1 MTSDLQARWLNEARG
16 NARVLMVL
24 GFIQIIVG
32 IFAIGAPLASGVAIT
47 MLIGSILILA
57 GIIRLF
63 CALKAGS
70 FGSGVLAFLGGAVA
84 ILAGGYILSRPGV
97 GLAALTWILALY
109 FVISGIGEVIVGFGM
124 KPVKGWGWTVF
135 SGVAGL
141 VLGIMIWRQFPLSGA
156 WAVGTL
162 VGIYFIMG
170 GWGMIGVASAAKAA
184 ASTVDQ

>member
-1 MTSDLQARWLNEARG
+1 MIDDLQARWLSEVRG
-16 NARVLMVL
+16 NARLLMAL
-24 GFIQIIVG
+24 GIIQIIVG
-32 IFAIGAPLASGVAIT
+32 FFAIGAPFASGVAIT
-47 MLIGSILILA
+47 LLIGSILLVV
-57 GIIRLF
+57 GIVRLF
-63 CALKAGS
+63 CAVKAGS

-109 FVISGIGEVIVGFGM
+109 FVISGIGELIVGFGM
-124 KPVKGWGWTVF
+124 KPVKGWGWSVF
-135 SGVAGL
+135 SGIAGL

-170 GWGMIGVASAAKAA
+170 GWGMIGVASAAKAW
-184 ASTVDQ
+184 T